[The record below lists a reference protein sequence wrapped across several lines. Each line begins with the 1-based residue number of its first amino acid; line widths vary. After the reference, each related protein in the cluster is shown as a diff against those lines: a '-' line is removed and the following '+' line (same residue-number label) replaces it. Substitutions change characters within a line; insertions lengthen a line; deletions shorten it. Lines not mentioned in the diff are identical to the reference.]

1 MFCLWGCMVF
11 ASLFFSIQGLP
22 SQPYTIREGDTL
34 WALFQ
39 DLEKADFV
47 ARLNGLEPS
56 QLQPKRVIE
65 IPTDWSLCRSY
76 APLPKVLPEQTK
88 VPQLTLVD
96 LKTQFLGTYEHGRL
110 TWWCRISPGTDEK
123 PTTTGTCHV
132 EWKDIDHV
140 SNLYLDD
147 EGNGLPMH
155 YGVNIGGEF
164 WIHEGFLPGYPASH
178 GCIRLRHTDAKYYYA
193 WVRVGATVIVQ

>member
-56 QLQPKRVIE
+56 QLQPKRVI
-65 IPTDWSLCRSY
+65 
-76 APLPKVLPEQTK
+76 
-88 VPQLTLVD
+88 
-96 LKTQFLGTYEHGRL
+96 
-110 TWWCRISPGTDEK
+110 
-123 PTTTGTCHV
+123 
-132 EWKDIDHV
+132 
-140 SNLYLDD
+140 
-147 EGNGLPMH
+147 
-155 YGVNIGGEF
+155 
-164 WIHEGFLPGYPASH
+164 
-178 GCIRLRHTDAKYYYA
+178 
-193 WVRVGATVIVQ
+193 